1 MNSAAPSRVL
11 QKLHGTRE
19 NSAPTLLKTPP
30 YAKRLEGKLDL
41 LVKSKVPKKT
51 AQHQSRLESQVAKLS
66 AINKELLA
74 DNSRLKAELQDFRA
88 LQQLHATVIE
98 ENHHLKSKSQGLLE
112 ENAALESKMSA
123 LTQEV
128 RVYRDI
134 VYKTN
139 KHSKKHKKRKKRS
152 KSCDS
157 SDSSDSE

>member
-1 MNSAAPSRVL
+1 M
-11 QKLHGTRE
+11 
-19 NSAPTLLKTPP
+19 
-30 YAKRLEGKLDL
+30 
-41 LVKSKVPKKT
+41 PKKT

-123 LTQEV
+123 LTQEI

-134 VYKTN
+134 VYKT

-152 KSCDS
+152 KSYDS